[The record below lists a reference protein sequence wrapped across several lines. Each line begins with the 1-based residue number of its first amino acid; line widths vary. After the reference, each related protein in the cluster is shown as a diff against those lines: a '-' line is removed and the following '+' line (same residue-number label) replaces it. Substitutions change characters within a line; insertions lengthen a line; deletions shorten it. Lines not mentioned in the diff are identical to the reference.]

1 MPIKDSVQPG
11 NELLRALTTNPGNI
25 SKAKTVGT
33 KKDEAERILWGMM
46 EWASHM
52 NIPAVIL
59 PSVPLTEF
67 TDNSI
72 INGSR
77 NEPKM
82 AESDEDIFDESERNS
97 FSSPLK
103 TQSHIGSSDENN
115 GSTTFFR
122 RHSTTS
128 LGNNFSAKEYTRFIS
143 ALSTSAVCTSSHV
156 QLWVRV
162 PLTLQHLQ
170 AYQLLLSRC
179 DHSSHIG
186 CMLYVCNSLDAASL
200 PAIVRA
206 LHNFLGGGNVKA
218 VSWDT
223 SVFLKNKKGY
233 PTLSKSHQFVFQLLF
248 GRLGRTLRVLLEG
261 NREHNTA
268 VNGGNAGVSS
278 GGNTKRLYYL
288 QYLRHMRSRAPLPSI
303 LDSEEATIETPY
315 LDHLQSPLQPLG
327 DHLEYQTYETF
338 EKDPVKYLRYGEA
351 VALALEDAIAE
362 DRLRYLGSTT
372 TTVEQLNTMNRL
384 AKLAAE
390 SGGYVGEGAGLLNV
404 ANDKDDITVGDD
416 EEIVEVDIHEVT
428 IMVVGAGRGPLV
440 REAIAAVSRVSASWM
455 KDHRYDLSPE
465 EALKENRPSK
475 RRKAIYAKVVAI
487 EKNPSAVLYLKS
499 FKAGDPS
506 WNGGH
511 EYNPSSARDNF
522 FNPNVNA
529 NEDAEGQIII
539 PGTSNVIIIGCDMR
553 EATSHPLLKYMI
565 QNPGSRAEIV
575 VSELLGS
582 FGDNELSPECL
593 DGVQRCGVLKDN
605 CVSIPQRYVVIFMF
619 FCTVT
624 KCFYFQK
631 NLNILN
637 TYLPI

>member
-1 MPIKDSVQPG
+1 MLKIEKISVLESSDLNFLFHINTNEFLPMKDDVQPG
-11 NELLRALTTNPGNI
+11 NELLRALATSAANVSNAR
-25 SKAKTVGT
+25 KFGT
-33 KKDEAERILWGMM
+33 KKDEAEKIIWGMM

-67 TDNSI
+67 TDNKI
-72 INGSR
+72 GTGSR
-77 NEPKM
+77 SERM
-82 AESDEDIFDESERNS
+82 MTDSDEDIFDESERKP
-97 FSSPLK
+97 FDSPLK
-103 TQSHIGSSDENN
+103 TRSHIGSSDANN
-115 GSTTFFR
+115 SNPEFQVNT
-122 RHSTTS
+122 TTS
-128 LGNNFSAKEYTRFIS
+128 LGNNSSSKEYTRLIS
-143 ALSTSAVCTSSHV
+143 ALSTSAICTSSHV

-186 CMLYVCNSLDAASL
+186 CMLYVCNSLDAASV
-200 PAIVRA
+200 PVIVRA
-206 LHNFLGGGNVKA
+206 LHYFLGGGNVKA

-233 PTLSKSHQFVFQLLF
+233 PTLSKSHQFIFQLLF

-261 NREHNTA
+261 NMEGSA
-268 VNGGNAGVSS
+268 VVNGGNAGGSS
-278 GGNTKRLYYL
+278 GGSTKRLHYL
-288 QYLRHMRSRAPLPSI
+288 QYLRHLRSRAPLPSI
-303 LDSEEATIETPY
+303 LDSEEANIETPY

-327 DHLEYQTYETF
+327 DHLEYQTYEIF

-351 VALALEDAIAE
+351 VALALEDFIVE
-362 DRLRYLGSTT
+362 ERLRYLGSTT
-372 TTVEQLNTMNRL
+372 TTMEQLNTMNRL

-390 SGGYVGEGAGLLNV
+390 SGGYVGEGAGLLNNGDV
-404 ANDKDDITVGDD
+404 EDDITVGNGD
-416 EEIVEVDIHEVT
+416 EIVEVDIHEVT

-455 KDHRYDLSPE
+455 KDDRYDLSPE
-465 EALKENRPSK
+465 QAVKENRPSK

-487 EKNPSAVLYLKS
+487 EKNPSAVLYLKN

-522 FNPNVNA
+522 FDPTA
-529 NEDAEGQIII
+529 DASEDAEGQIII
-539 PGTSNVIIIGCDMR
+539 PGTSNVSIIGCDMR
-553 EATSHPLLKYMI
+553 KATSHPLLKYMI
-565 QNPGSRAEIV
+565 HNPESRADMV

-593 DGVQRCGVLKDN
+593 DGVQRCGVLKEN
-605 CVSIPQRYVVIFMF
+605 CVSIPQR
-619 FCTVT
+619 
-624 KCFYFQK
+624 
-631 NLNILN
+631 
-637 TYLPI
+637 